1 MTKYLDFHK
10 TFNQNLFALIIR
22 SKPKCNSV
30 QFKLL
35 LRFRILF
42 TFISMAIEV
51 SSNETIMPNEGVFQC
66 DVSKSIDLLIFD
78 AIQQV
83 RLRNKRPDSSAIFK
97 EISKAHATNFTQED
111 VENRIEG
118 LTNEKKLV
126 NNKTAAGLDSF
137 FVTSFVKET
146 FTETDTEPIPITQQT
161 PEACQVSTQTEDSN
175 TDPSRSSSL
184 EVRMDALKS
193 SLMDEIYDLKN
204 QIEFSNTGKHESDI
218 VFSLREQIKLLKEEN
233 ENKTFIIKS
242 LLQNQNNLSNMGTNF
257 FLQQRK
263 LQSFDKNIAEEMPM
277 DNSFSE
283 SKHSA
288 QVYSKEQ
295 LNENP
300 ESNISS
306 NNDVILKWN
315 QQ

>member
-1 MTKYLDFHK
+1 MTKYFDFHK

-22 SKPKCNSV
+22 SKPKSNSV

-51 SSNETIMPNEGVFQC
+51 SSNEIIMPNEGVFQR
-66 DVSKSIDLLIFD
+66 DISKLINLLMFD
-78 AIQQV
+78 GIQQV

-97 EISKAHATNFTQED
+97 EISKSHATNFTQED
-111 VENRIEG
+111 IENRIEG

-126 NNKTAAGLDSF
+126 NNKTAVGLDSF

-146 FTETDTEPIPITQQT
+146 FTETDTEHIPTTQQT
-161 PEACQVSTQTEDSN
+161 PEACQVSTQTKDSN

-204 QIEFSNTGKHESDI
+204 QTEFSNAGKHESDI
-218 VFSLREQIKLLKEEN
+218 VFSLREQI
-233 ENKTFIIKS
+233 
-242 LLQNQNNLSNMGTNF
+242 
-257 FLQQRK
+257 
-263 LQSFDKNIAEEMPM
+263 
-277 DNSFSE
+277 
-283 SKHSA
+283 
-288 QVYSKEQ
+288 
-295 LNENP
+295 
-300 ESNISS
+300 
-306 NNDVILKWN
+306 
-315 QQ
+315 